1 MDKNQPSPELSQA
14 ELLPLQEAQVPAHPP
29 SRKRQLDSDDDD
41 DAEPRTKRALTTRPT
56 SEPARLT
63 RKNLALFNKMGNS
76 KKTSTHRDSDGTNT
90 TKSLSIT
97 APGFNVRAY
106 QNGIF
111 DPRDSKPPKNLK
123 DIRKKLAQRRA
134 TASPP
139 ESVYKEYVD
148 KIGEAPNEATVVIQS
163 GIKLLKEHPGK
174 SYKQVFNQAF
184 TGYPKDV
191 GFNNGLSTP
200 QPDFVEGL
208 GMQEYRPFPVEKH
221 VSGAVLYKDDP
232 HSVTLPHIAGE
243 WKGPG
248 GSMLE
253 ATLQSA
259 YDGAALVH
267 ARNQAREYSGKSDPA
282 GHAKVTTFTTDG
294 RNLNLFA
301 HYVAETGDGTLEY
314 HQYPIK
320 SLNLVDSHEG
330 YKEGRKQLRNAQDLA
345 REESY
350 ALRDELMDYWRQ
362 PRDSLH
368 PIAKGVLPLS
378 VPNLEPLDTT
388 HTHEDEDDYEVVES

>member
-1 MDKNQPSPELSQA
+1 MDKKQPSLELSQA
-14 ELLPLQEAQVPAHPP
+14 ELLPTQEAQVPAHPP
-29 SRKRQLDSDDDD
+29 SRKRQLDNDDDA
-41 DAEPRTKRALTTRPT
+41 AEPRTKRALTTRPT

-76 KKTSTHRDSDGTNT
+76 KKTSTHRDSDDTNT
-90 TKSLSIT
+90 TKSLST
-97 APGFNVRAY
+97 PAPGFDVRAY
-106 QNGIF
+106 ENGIF
-111 DPRDSKPPKNLK
+111 DPRDSKPPKNLE

-134 TASPP
+134 TASPS
-139 ESVYKEYVD
+139 ESVYEEYVD
-148 KIGEAPNEATVVIQS
+148 KIGEAPNEATVVVQS
-163 GIKLLKEHPGK
+163 SRKLLKEHPGK

-208 GMQEYRPFPVEKH
+208 GMQEYRPFPVDKH
-221 VSGAVLYKDDP
+221 ISGAVLYKDDR

-267 ARNQAREYSGKSDPA
+267 ARNQAHEYSGKSDPA

-301 HYVAETGDGTLEY
+301 HYAAETGDGTLEY

-350 ALRDELMDYWRQ
+350 ALRDELKDYWRQ
-362 PRDSLH
+362 PRDSLY
-368 PIAKGVLPLS
+368 PIAKGVLP
-378 VPNLEPLDTT
+378 VCT
-388 HTHEDEDDYEVVES
+388 